1 MGAVTVPALVVLP
14 RYWLAEARG
23 LAPVWLDEWRPWQ
36 FCSTVLPVALHRAA
50 VRSGAEFAG
59 DYGELAVYLA
69 RLTPEQFRALAEY
82 TPGIAPVSA
91 VAFGDRVPVEAVYT
105 DRDGLDPADAL
116 TVVMTGD
123 AVRAEARGD
132 ENTAAACGVGAALA
146 GLVSGT
152 VSAHDPQK
160 PGGSAFAS
168 QWEGIIASGK
178 YLTAD
183 DFPERLADVSGFL
196 NDCRSKWPALFK

>member
-23 LAPVWLDEWRPWQ
+23 LAAVWLEEWLPWQ
-36 FCSTVLPVALHRAA
+36 FCATVLPVALHRACIHK
-50 VRSGAEFAG
+50 GDEFAQ
-59 DYGELAVYLA
+59 DFGELAVYLV
-69 RLTPEQFRALAEY
+69 RLTHDQYR
-82 TPGIAPVSA
+82 
-91 VAFGDRVPVEAVYT
+91 AFGERAPGKPLPAEPFDGCRIPAEAVYT
-105 DRDGLDPADAL
+105 DRAGLDPADAL

-132 ENTAAACGVGAALA
+132 ELAAAACGVGAALA

-160 PGGSAFAS
+160 PGGSAFVP

-183 DFPERLADVSGFL
+183 DFPERLADVPGFL